1 MHFFESN
8 VRDAIYALDAWTAGP
23 IHESLRN
30 RLLRR
35 LDALRREL
43 PDRRRLVEEW
53 GGPETLLH
61 GDLWAENVFVTP
73 GPHGLSLRLIDW
85 DYVGVG
91 PFSYDLSTFLLRFP
105 SERRPSILEF
115 YRNAV
120 EESGWELPTPDN
132 LNALF
137 ETAEYA
143 RFVNRIIWPAI
154 ALVMD
159 KAEWGAAALAEVEEW
174 FQQFE
179 PVLPPPMPLPPAD
192 SEGDPKE

>member
-1 MHFFESN
+1 MHISKSN
-8 VRDAIYALDAWTAGP
+8 VRYTIHAFASCTAGS
-23 IHESLRN
+23 IHESVRN

-61 GDLWAENVFVTP
+61 GDRWAENVFVIP
-73 GPHGLSLRLIDW
+73 GANDLRVRLIDW
-85 DYVGVG
+85 DYAGVG
-91 PFSYDLSTFLLRFP
+91 PSSYDLSTFLLRFP
-105 SERRPSILEF
+105 PERRPSILEF
-115 YRNAV
+115 YREQV
-120 EESGWELPTPDN
+120 EESGRELPTQDN

-143 RFVNRIIWPAI
+143 RFATRVIWPAI
-154 ALVMD
+154 ALVPD
-159 KAEWGAAALAEVEEW
+159 KAEWGAQALADVEEW

-179 PVLPPPMPLPPAD
+179 PVLPPRVPLPPSA
-192 SEGDPKE
+192 

>member
-1 MHFFESN
+1 MHISKSN
-8 VRDAIYALDAWTAGP
+8 VRYTIHAFASCTAGS

-105 SERRPSILEF
+105 PERRPSILEF

-120 EESGWELPTPDN
+120 EEGVWQVPAPDN

-137 ETAEYA
+137 ETADYA
-143 RFVNRIIWPAI
+143 RVPY
-154 ALVMD
+154 
-159 KAEWGAAALAEVEEW
+159 
-174 FQQFE
+174 
-179 PVLPPPMPLPPAD
+179 
-192 SEGDPKE
+192 